1 MMRGSRNLL
10 WILPVLV
17 VVLAPLWWDAVGNFL
32 SPHSDIAGS
41 KAETEKRLQVFV
53 MDDVLLKQHNN
64 GVEEWSIRSK
74 QLSSSDGGNTL
85 LFDGVNADLFR
96 EGAVLFHIAGK
107 AGRYEQKKQR
117 LGLAG
122 NVRVEHKKGAVLHT
136 QQLYFWDKDARI
148 TTKYPVRMVGDG
160 MKVQGKGFEYDLD
173 SGAYKV
179 GGRVK
184 VDVN

>member
-1 MMRGSRNLL
+1 MMRGPRNLL
-10 WILPVLV
+10 WLLPVLL
-17 VVLAPLWWDAVGNFL
+17 VVLAPLWWGRVGGFL
-32 SPHSDIAGS
+32 SPHSDIAGNQGVN
-41 KAETEKRLQVFV
+41 EKRPQVFV

-64 GVEEWSIRSK
+64 GIEEWNIRSK
-74 QLSSSDGGNTL
+74 HVSSSDGGNTL
-85 LFDGVNADLFR
+85 LFDGVIADLFR
-96 EGAVLFHIAGK
+96 EGAILFHIVSK

-160 MKVQGKGFEYDLD
+160 MKVRGTGFTYDLD

>member
-1 MMRGSRNLL
+1 MMRGPRNLL
-10 WILPVLV
+10 WLV
-17 VVLAPLWWDAVGNFL
+17 PLVMVVLAPLWWHAVGDFL
-32 SPHSDIAGS
+32 SPHSDLVGS
-41 KAETEKRLQVFV
+41 QGEAEQRLQVFV

-64 GVEEWSIRSK
+64 GVEEWNIRSNH
-74 QLSSSDGGNTL
+74 LSSSDSGETL
-85 LFDGVNADLFR
+85 LFDGVIADLFR
-96 EGAVLFHIAGK
+96 DGAVLFHIVSK

-136 QQLYFWDKDARI
+136 EQLYFMDKVARI
-148 TTKYPVRMVGDG
+148 MTDSLVRMVGDN
-160 MKVQGKGFEYDLD
+160 MKVRGNGFDYDLD

-184 VDVN
+184 VDLR